1 MAEEEKERRFVE
13 MAEFLYSQNGL
24 LSIYINVEI
33 LVLVDVILDA
43 VRQRIHTEAK
53 MVDLE
58 QQRDLVDRK

>member
-1 MAEEEKERRFVE
+1 